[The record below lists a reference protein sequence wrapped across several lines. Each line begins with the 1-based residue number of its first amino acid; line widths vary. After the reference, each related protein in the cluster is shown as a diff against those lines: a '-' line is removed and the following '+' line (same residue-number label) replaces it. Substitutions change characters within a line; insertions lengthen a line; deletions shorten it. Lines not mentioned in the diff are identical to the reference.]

1 MRRFFNK
8 LAAGVMV
15 ATMTFTALAPVTTMA
30 AEGAHTH
37 SYTKATYE
45 NGYIKT
51 RTCGECGYVD
61 NFVPKT
67 APDKC
72 THPDDYND
80 WYNSISCDC
89 THDGKDSDTVC
100 TECGKVLA
108 FGEKEDATGHDWD
121 EGTIILAPTA
131 TAEGKKE
138 FKCTVCG
145 NTKIETLAKLSTGAT
160 TPDKDDK
167 KPSTSTTPSTPG
179 KDSDTVAIKETLA
192 KVGTKYTV
200 GGNKYTVT
208 KAGKEVKFSKANAKK
223 KSITIPATIK
233 VAGINYK
240 VTEVGAN
247 AFKNNKNVKKVV
259 IGANVSKIAKKAF
272 NKCPNLKTVVIKST
286 KLTKKTA
293 NKKCFS
299 KVNKKMVI
307 KVSKKSKKIYAKIF
321 KGFKV
326 RQVQLST
333 LIQHRTLT
341 KSINK
346 Y

>member
-15 ATMTFTALAPVTTMA
+15 ATMAFTALAPVTTMA

-80 WYNSISCDC
+80 WYNGISCDC

-131 TAEGKKE
+131 TTEGKKE

-145 NTKIETLAKLSTGAT
+145 NTKIETLAKLSAGT
-160 TPDKDDK
+160 TPGKDDK
-167 KPSTSTTPSTPG
+167 

-200 GGNKYTVT
+200 GGNQYTVT
-208 KAGKEVKFSKANAKK
+208 KSGKEVRFSKANAKK

-233 VAGINYK
+233 ADGISYK

-247 AFKNNKNVKKVV
+247 AFKNNKKVKKIV

-326 RQVQLST
+326 R
-333 LIQHRTLT
+333 
-341 KSINK
+341 
-346 Y
+346 